1 MAHPIENTL
10 ALLQDAMNTH
20 QQALARGPSTEPSQ
34 PVAQPQDL
42 RAQLVLRLLA
52 GVERRAGIDVSQPAA
67 EKLLRLL
74 AAIDIAELE
83 AFVAR
88 LDSLPARHPEW
99 LSLIESLT
107 VHETYV
113 MRDPSQLAFL
123 AAQLPAL
130 IAEAAEAKS
139 YLLRFWS
146 VGCAT
151 GEKAY
156 SIAALTLDAMIATG
170 NAVATE
176 TRANLVSPWQIEIV
190 GSDISRLALTQARAG
205 IYDTGPLSSFR
216 DESEPLLRHFPS
228 VPSVG
233 VNATAQRSAAPD
245 LKAIVSFNHFNI
257 VDDPMPA
264 EPFDAVFCRN
274 VLIYFSARARRH
286 AQETLRRAVR
296 PGGYLLLGPTD
307 TLIETGAFEALWAPG
322 AVIYR
327 RRKDDA

>member
-10 ALLQDAMNTH
+10 ALLQDAMIAH

-34 PVAQPQDL
+34 PVAEPRDL
-42 RAQLVLRLLA
+42 RAQLVLRLLT
-52 GVERRAGIDVSQPAA
+52 GVEMRAGIEVSQPAA

-74 AAIDIAELE
+74 AAIDIGELE
-83 AFVAR
+83 AWAAK
-88 LDSLPARHPEW
+88 LDTLPASHPEW

-113 MRDPSQLAFL
+113 MRDPSQLAFF

-130 IAEAAEAKS
+130 IAEAAASKF

-151 GEKAY
+151 GEEAY
-156 SIAALTLDAMIATG
+156 SIAALTLDAMVASG
-170 NAVATE
+170 NAVVTE
-176 TRANLVSPWQIEIV
+176 TGANLVAPWQIEIV
-190 GSDISRLALTQARAG
+190 GSDISRLALTQAQAG

-216 DESEPLLRHFPS
+216 DESEPTLRHFPS
-228 VPSVG
+228 VPAIGANSV
-233 VNATAQRSAAPD
+233 ARRSASPD
-245 LKAIVSFNHFNI
+245 LKATVSFSHFNI
-257 VDDPMPA
+257 IDDPMPA
-264 EPFDAVFCRN
+264 EPFDTVFCRN
-274 VLIYFSARARRH
+274 VLIYFSARARKH

-307 TLIETGAFEALWAPG
+307 TLIETEAFEALWAPG